1 LPYSIIGADER
12 EYGPVEVDTL
22 VKWATEGRVVERTQ
36 IKDHD
41 SGRRY
46 LACDMGEL
54 SAIFHPPPADLTPA
68 PESQPIIPSYTSF
81 PPATYNVYSRPQHR
95 IVAGVLGIFL
105 GWLGVHRFYLG
116 YTAIGVVQLLLGTVI
131 AFNTCGLTWV
141 IALIWGFVEG
151 IICFFGGMPDADGRP
166 LTF

>member
-1 LPYSIIGADER
+1 MPYSIVGADER

-22 VKWATEGRVVERTQ
+22 VKWAAEGRVVERTQ
-36 IKDHD
+36 IKDHE

-54 SAIFHPPPADLTPA
+54 SAIFHPPPADLTPT
-68 PESQPIIPSYTSF
+68 PDSQPIIPSYSSF
-81 PPATYNVYSRPQHR
+81 PPATFHAYSSPKSR
-95 IVAGVLGIFL
+95 IVAGLLGIFL

-116 YTAIGVVQLLLGTVI
+116 YTSIGVVQLLMGTILVPATCFLSLPAVI
-131 AFNTCGLTWV
+131 
-141 IALIWGFVEG
+141 IWSIVEG
-151 IICFFGGMPDADGRP
+151 IMCLVGAMPDADGRP